1 MRDFPVFSLA
11 DIRVAHVGF
20 DRRRLS
26 EWQKKGYIKKIIKG
40 YYLFSDVDIEES
52 TLLAIANKIYKP
64 SYISF
69 ETAMSYY
76 RLIPESI
83 YMITSAS
90 TRRTSRFETPMAR
103 FSYRT
108 IKPALFFGYSLLPG
122 GTKMAF
128 LEKALLDYFY
138 LNPFDVF
145 SRISIV
151 PADILAAQKIFCIF
165 NRSRPMGR
173 DFFDVVFLLGK
184 TGVNFD
190 YLDRTMSI
198 RNNKDLRD
206 RLLLR
211 SAELDFSRLVKDL
224 EPFVYSRKD
233 LNRVLMFPD
242 FIQQAI

>member
-1 MRDFPVFSLA
+1 MNFISFKHSLRDFPVFSIA
-11 DIRVAHVGF
+11 DIRAAHGGF

-40 YYLFSDVDIEES
+40 YYLFSDVDIDES

-90 TRRTSRFETPMAR
+90 TRRTSMFETPMAR

-122 GTKMAF
+122 GIKMAF
-128 LEKALLDYFY
+128 MEKAILDYFY
-138 LNPFDVF
+138 INPAVRTKDDFV
-145 SRISIV
+145 SLRI
-151 PADILAAQKIFCIF
+151 
-165 NRSRPMGR
+165 NREEMLSQVNRERLTDYVQRFHHKRLSKTMKH
-173 DFFDVVFLLGK
+173 FLGWLQ
-184 TGVNFD
+184 
-190 YLDRTMSI
+190 Y
-198 RNNKDLRD
+198 
-206 RLLLR
+206 
-211 SAELDFSRLVKDL
+211 A
-224 EPFVYSRKD
+224 
-233 LNRVLMFPD
+233 
-242 FIQQAI
+242 